1 VAPTLPKGPSHSD
14 AAFALVGGL
23 SANRAVC
30 DAAERMRATSR
41 ATCDAANRW
50 GATGGGT
57 RGGVSC
63 GRAASVS
70 AQSQGEEGEYE
81 LIVVGAG
88 INGAAIAREA
98 ALAGLKVLIVERGD
112 IGGGTSSASS
122 RLIHGGLRYL
132 EHAEIGLVYESLRE
146 RERLLELAPHLVEP
160 LELCIP
166 VYREARRKRWQIGI
180 GLALY
185 DLLSAGKSL
194 PSRKLFGREELLAKM
209 PGLNPDGLVGGA
221 SYYDA
226 QVRYPERLVLDNVRD
241 AIDHGAVLAT
251 YTRVTRI
258 RVERGR
264 ATGVDWESRLRKGG
278 ARAPL
283 IVNAAGP
290 WVDEVLGPIRHTRL
304 IGGTKGSHIVVPPF
318 PGAPS
323 VGVYVE
329 AGSDHRP
336 FFILPWNELLLI
348 GTTDER
354 YDADPGTAEIDARE
368 RAYLAGETQ
377 RVFPGATQLAGRVL
391 YTHTGVR
398 PLPHTP
404 RGAEGAIT
412 RRHIIRRHRAARGL
426 YSIVGGKLTT
436 HRALAEEVLDKLR
449 REARLR
455 ATPGATRA
463 RALPSALAAGERD
476 SLYAELSGK
485 LGERQ
490 ARRLLRVYGKFAAD
504 VAALAARPG
513 LDERL
518 GDGGVLLA
526 ELVYALDREWAVTLE
541 DLLQRR
547 CMAGLDADFGL
558 RTAAAAAAALARVGI
573 WGAARAEHELA
584 RYRELAARHGAC
596 AP

>member
-1 VAPTLPKGPSHSD
+1 MT
-14 AAFALVGGL
+14 
-23 SANRAVC
+23 
-30 DAAERMRATSR
+30 AAE
-41 ATCDAANRW
+41 AA
-50 GATGGGT
+50 
-57 RGGVSC
+57 
-63 GRAASVS
+63 
-70 AQSQGEEGEYE
+70 YE
-81 LIVVGAG
+81 LIVIGAG

-98 ALAGLKVLIVERGD
+98 AVAGLKVLIVERGD

-132 EHAEIGLVYESLRE
+132 EHAEVGLVYESLHE
-146 RERLLELAPHLVEP
+146 RERLLTLAPHLVEP

-166 VYREARRKRWQIGI
+166 VYRGARRGRWQIAV

-194 PSRKLFGREELLAKM
+194 PSRRLFDRDELLAKM

-226 QVRYPERLVLDNVRD
+226 QVRYPERLVLENVRD
-241 AIDHGAVLAT
+241 AVDHGAVLET
-251 YTRVTRI
+251 YTRVTRL
-258 RVERGR
+258 RVEDGR
-264 ATGVDWESRLRKGG
+264 AIGVEWTSARGLGG
-278 ARAPL
+278 AHAPL

-318 PGAPS
+318 PGAPQT
-323 VGVYVE
+323 GVYVE
-329 AGSDHRP
+329 AGADHRP

-354 YDADPGTAEIDARE
+354 YEGDPGAAGIDARE
-368 RAYLAGETQ
+368 RAYLAGETE
-377 RVFPGATQLAGRVL
+377 RVFPGAAGLGGRVL

-398 PLPHTP
+398 PLPYKP

-436 HRALAEEVLDKLR
+436 HRELAEDVLHKLR
-449 REARLR
+449 NELPRPVSR
-455 ATPGATRA
+455 TVTRA
-463 RALPSALAAGERD
+463 RPLPGALAVHDRD
-476 SLYAELSGK
+476 ALLADLRGR
-485 LGERQ
+485 LGD
-490 ARRLLRVYGKFAAD
+490 RLALRLWRIYGKSAAD
-504 VAALAARPG
+504 VAALAVRPELTG
-513 LDERL
+513 QL
-518 GDGGVLLA
+518 GGCDVLTA
-526 ELVYALDREWAVTLE
+526 ELVYSLTKEWAVTLE

-558 RTAAAAAAALARVGI
+558 RAAPAAAAALTRLGI
-573 WGAARAEHELA
+573 WDSARAEHELA
-584 RYRELAARHGAC
+584 AYRELAVRHGVPAH
-596 AP
+596 AGVERS

>member
-1 VAPTLPKGPSHSD
+1 MDVAHD
-14 AAFALVGGL
+14 
-23 SANRAVC
+23 SAECGCA
-30 DAAERMRATSR
+30 MSATPR
-41 ATCDAANRW
+41 PEA
-50 GATGGGT
+50 
-57 RGGVSC
+57 
-63 GRAASVS
+63 
-70 AQSQGEEGEYE
+70 EYE
-81 LIVVGAG
+81 LIVIGAG

-98 ALAGLKVLIVERGD
+98 AVAGIKTLIVERGD
-112 IGGGTSSASS
+112 IACGTSSASS

-166 VYREARRKRWQIGI
+166 VYRGARRGKWQIAA

-194 PSRKLFGREELLAKM
+194 PRRRMFGRDELLAKM

-226 QVRYPERLVLDNVRD
+226 QVRYPERLVVENVRD
-241 AIDHGAVLAT
+241 AVEHGAVLQT
-251 YTRVTRI
+251 YTRVTRV

-264 ATGVDWESRLRKGG
+264 ATGVDWQGESGSGG

-318 PGAPS
+318 AGAPS

-329 AGSDHRP
+329 AGTDHRP
-336 FFILPWNELLLI
+336 FFILPWNGLLLI

-354 YDADPGTAEIDARE
+354 FEGDPSTAEIDARE

-377 RVFPGATQLAGRVL
+377 RVFPGAAGLAGRVL
-391 YTHTGVR
+391 YTSTGVR
-398 PLPHTP
+398 PLPYKP

-412 RRHIIRRHRAARGL
+412 RRHIVRRHRAARGV

-436 HRALAEEVLDKLR
+436 HRALAEDVLAKLR
-449 REARLR
+449 NELALPTSRRL
-455 ATPGATRA
+455 TRA
-463 RALPSALAAGERD
+463 RPLPGTLAAADRD
-476 SLYAELSGK
+476 ALDAELRGRF
-485 LGERQ
+485 GERQ
-490 ARRLLRVYGKFAAD
+490 ARRLSRVYGASAA
-504 VAALAARPG
+504 AIAELAARPELAQR
-513 LDERL
+513 LD
-518 GDGGVLLA
+518 GTDVLTA
-526 ELVYALDREWAVTLE
+526 ELVHALTNEWAVTLE

-558 RTAAAAAAALARVGI
+558 RAAPAGAAALTRLGI
-573 WGAARAEHELA
+573 WDSARAEHELA
-584 RYRELAARHGAC
+584 AYRELAVRHGA
-596 AP
+596 APAGVP

>member
-1 VAPTLPKGPSHSD
+1 MT
-14 AAFALVGGL
+14 
-23 SANRAVC
+23 
-30 DAAERMRATSR
+30 
-41 ATCDAANRW
+41 
-50 GATGGGT
+50 
-57 RGGVSC
+57 
-63 GRAASVS
+63 VS
-70 AQSQGEEGEYE
+70 AQPLSEAEYE
-81 LIVVGAG
+81 LIVIGAG

-98 ALAGLKVLIVERGD
+98 ALAGFKVLIVERGD

-132 EHAEIGLVYESLRE
+132 EHAEVGLVRESLRE
-146 RERLLELAPHLVEP
+146 RERLLANAPHLVEP

-166 VYREARRKRWQIGI
+166 VYRGARRGRWQIGV

-185 DLLSAGKSL
+185 DLLSADKSL
-194 PSRKLFGREELLAKM
+194 PSKQLFGRDELLAKM

-226 QVRYPERLVLDNVRD
+226 QVRYPERLVLENVRD
-241 AIDHGAVLAT
+241 AVGHGTVLET
-251 YTRVTRI
+251 YARVTRV

-264 ATGVDWESRLRKGG
+264 AIGVDWQSARGSGG

-290 WVDEVLGPIRHTRL
+290 WVDEVLGPIQHTRL
-304 IGGTKGSHIVVPPF
+304 IGGTKGSHIVVPLF
-318 PGAPS
+318 PSAPR

-329 AGSDHRP
+329 AGADHRP

-354 YDADPGTAEIDARE
+354 YEGDPGAADIDARE
-368 RAYLAGETQ
+368 RAYLAGETE
-377 RVFPGATQLAGRVL
+377 RVFPAAAGLVDRVL

-398 PLPHTP
+398 PLPYKP

-436 HRALAEEVLDKLR
+436 HRALAEDVLQKLR
-449 REARLR
+449 RELPRPVR
-455 ATPGATRA
+455 RDVTRA
-463 RALPSALAAGERD
+463 RPLPGALAAADRD
-476 SLYAELSGK
+476 ALLADLRARF
-485 LGERQ
+485 GERQ
-490 ARRLLRVYGKFAAD
+490 AQRLLRIYGKSALD
-504 VAALAARPG
+504 VAALARRPELG
-513 LDERL
+513 ERL
-518 GDGGVLLA
+518 GDSDVLTA
-526 ELVYALDREWAVTLE
+526 ELVHALTNEFAVTLV

-558 RTAAAAAAALARVGI
+558 RAAPPAVAALTRLGV
-573 WGAARAEHELA
+573 WDSARAAHELA
-584 RYRELAARHGAC
+584 AYHELAARRQRRPPAER
-596 AP
+596 P